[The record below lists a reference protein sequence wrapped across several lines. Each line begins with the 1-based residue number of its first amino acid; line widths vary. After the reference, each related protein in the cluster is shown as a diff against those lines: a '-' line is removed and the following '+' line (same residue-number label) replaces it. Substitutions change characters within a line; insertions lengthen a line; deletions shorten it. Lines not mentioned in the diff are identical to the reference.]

1 MSHTLYLEPV
11 GGISGDMFLAAV
23 ADLGVDLQEVE
34 RLLHGVGVHGFE
46 IHTERGVEHAIQGT
60 RITVKLGGADSG
72 GEGHTQR
79 DWKEILALLQRLPQ
93 PIAKRAIAA
102 FGRLAEVE
110 ARIHG
115 VAIPDV
121 HFHELGAVDSIVDIV
136 GGAYAIE
143 ALGAEKIA
151 TSPPPLGSGITTSQ
165 HGTLPIPAPATL
177 ALLKDLP
184 VLLEGKGEMTTPTG
198 AAILSSWATFEP
210 PRRFI
215 VSRIGYGLGHAR
227 WEDRP
232 NILRASLGEA
242 SEVGVLSRRVGL
254 LEANLDDA
262 SPQLLAY
269 LVERL
274 MEGGALDAG
283 LTPLLM
289 KKGRPGQRLTVVCEL
304 DQRAKLTEYIL
315 RESSTLGVRFTV
327 VERDELS
334 REIVTVETEL
344 GPVRVKIARLGDEVV
359 NLSPEYEDC
368 AALARRLDVS
378 LKRVLSAATAAAHQL
393 WTAKRS

>member
-1 MSHTLYLEPV
+1 MSRTLYLEPV

-23 ADLGVDLQEVE
+23 ADLGVDLHAVE
-34 RLLHGVGVHGFE
+34 SLLHGAGVHGFE
-46 IHTERGVEHAIQGT
+46 IQAEQGVEHAIRGT
-60 RITVKLGGADSG
+60 RITVRLA
-72 GEGHTQR
+72 EGHTQR
-79 DWKEILALLQRLPQ
+79 DWKEIHAVLQRLPG
-93 PIAKRAIAA
+93 PIAERAIAA

-115 VAIPDV
+115 VPISDV
-121 HFHELGAVDSIVDIV
+121 HFHEIGAVDSIVDIV
-136 GGAYAIE
+136 GGAYAIG
-143 ALGAEKIA
+143 ALGVEKIA
-151 TSPPPLGSGITTSQ
+151 TSPPPLGSGITASQ
-165 HGTLPIPAPATL
+165 HGTIPVPAPATL
-177 ALLKDLP
+177 ALLQNFP

-198 AAILSSWATFEP
+198 AAMLASWATFEP

-215 VSRIGYGLGHAR
+215 ASRIGYGLGHAR

-232 NILRASLGEA
+232 NILRASLGETGDQGA
-242 SEVGVLSRRVGL
+242 LSRRVAL
-254 LEANLDDA
+254 LEANLDDS
-262 SPQLLAY
+262 SPQLLGY
-269 LVERL
+269 LMERL
-274 MEGGALDAG
+274 MEAGALDAG

-304 DQRAKLTEYIL
+304 DQRAKLTECIL

-334 REIVTVETEL
+334 REIVTVQTEL
-344 GPVRVKIARLGDEVV
+344 GPVRVKIARLADEVV
-359 NLSPEYEDC
+359 NISPEYEDC

-378 LKRVLSAATAAAHQL
+378 LKRVLSAATVAAHQL